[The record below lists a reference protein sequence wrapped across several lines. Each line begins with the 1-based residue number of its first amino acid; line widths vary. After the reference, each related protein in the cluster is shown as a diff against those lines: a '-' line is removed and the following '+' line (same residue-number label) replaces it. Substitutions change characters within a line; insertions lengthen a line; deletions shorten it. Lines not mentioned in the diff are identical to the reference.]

1 MKKTFFALL
10 AIAALSSCTDNE
22 RVKNFGGSAI
32 MEIPFNQKFVNVTW
46 KESELWVLTKQRTN
60 EDTTYNTYHFSEKS
74 SWGVMEGTY
83 TITEKRP

>member
-10 AIAALSSCTDNE
+10 AIATLSSCTDNE

-46 KESELWVLTKQRTN
+46 KENELWVLTKQRTN

-83 TITEKRP
+83 TITEIRK